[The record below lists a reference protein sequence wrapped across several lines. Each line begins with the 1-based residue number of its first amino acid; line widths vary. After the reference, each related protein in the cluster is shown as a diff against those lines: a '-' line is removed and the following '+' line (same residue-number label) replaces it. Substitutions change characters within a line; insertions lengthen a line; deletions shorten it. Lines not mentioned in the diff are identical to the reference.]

1 MVKKKFKSYI
11 AEKNNTKTL
20 QFVQVI
26 NELHGNY
33 QSLSD
38 DQLRTVFIQLREK
51 KVRDE
56 KFRCYLFALV
66 KEVIW
71 RVFQIDLHNVQLMA
85 GWVLA
90 DGKIAEM
97 ATGEGKTIMSVL
109 PAIWYNVLGKKVH
122 VMTVNEYLAKRDY
135 EQMGKVFRF
144 LGITVGLN
152 LSEMQLFEKKQAYMQ
167 DVTYGVCNE
176 FGFDYLRDHIAKD
189 RLLMVQP
196 ALQVAIVDEVD
207 SILID
212 EAKTPLII
220 SEKQKAPPDI
230 YSVCS
235 KLVAKMEKEKDYE
248 LDLRTNQVIFTP
260 AAIRKLEAVLMI
272 NNLYDGEHAPIFHFL
287 LQSLKAHVFLKKDEH
302 YIVDEDKIQLIDPFT
317 GRILDGRQYND
328 GLHQAI
334 EAKEGLPLSEE
345 NRVKATITI
354 QKLFSLYETVVGMT
368 GTIQVEEGEIHDLY
382 GIEISVI
389 PTHKPVIREDVDDQI
404 FATKLEK
411 YEAVLAEI
419 KASHKCGQPVLVGTT
434 SVAQSEHIAD
444 LLTKAGL
451 PHQLLNAKTEKEEAA
466 MIARAGEKGM
476 ITIATNMAGRGT
488 DIVLGE
494 GVADVGGLYV
504 IGTEKHESRRID
516 RQLRGRAGRQGDP
529 GKSKF
534 FLSWEDELMVRF
546 AGERTEKWKKSVK
559 NNDLFEKIQKEVE
572 EQNFAIR
579 TIVFLLDSV
588 IHDQR
593 NLFYNHRRQVLV
605 GEEWLETAQNHI
617 AAYLENT
624 LPTKENSKVD
634 EIIGGE
640 YGDYYEQF
648 ELVQKEKELWRERV
662 KKLSPLQQRQ
672 LLQLYIGL
680 LDEGW
685 AVHLDTIHHLKQSL
699 HSRVYEQ
706 RDPILIFHDEA
717 WKLYKA
723 MEEQVREALFH
734 SLKELW
740 EEGDDE
746 TNIMGPL
753 AYQAI

>member
-38 DQLRTVFIQLREK
+38 DQLRSVFIQLREK

-56 KFRCYLFALV
+56 KFRCYLFALI

-144 LGITVGLN
+144 LGIAVGLN

-176 FGFDYLRDHIAKD
+176 FGFDYLRDHIGKD

-235 KLVAKMEKEKDYE
+235 KLVAKMEKDKDYE

-272 NNLYDGEHAPIFHFL
+272 DNLYNGEHAPIFHFL
-287 LQSLKAHVFLKKDEH
+287 LQSLRAHVFLKKDED
-302 YIVDEDKIQLIDPFT
+302 YIVDDGKIQLIDPFT

-368 GTIQVEEGEIHDLY
+368 GTIQAEEEEIHDLY
-382 GIEISVI
+382 GIEISSI
-389 PTHKPVIREDVDDQI
+389 PTHKPVIREDADDQI
-404 FATKLEK
+404 FATKQEK

-444 LLTKAGL
+444 MLTKAGL

-534 FLSWEDELMVRF
+534 FLSLEDELIVRF
-546 AGERTEKWKKSVK
+546 AGERIEKWKKSVHT
-559 NNDLFEKIQKEVE
+559 NDLFEKIQKEVE

-605 GEEWLETAQNHI
+605 GGEWLETVQNHLT
-617 AAYLENT
+617 AYFDNMVPTNENPKMGE
-624 LPTKENSKVD
+624 L
-634 EIIGGE
+634 ICGE
-640 YGDYYEQF
+640 YGDYYERF
-648 ELVQKEKELWRERV
+648 EFVQKEKALWRERV
-662 KKLSPLQQRQ
+662 EKLSPLQQRQ

-680 LDEGW
+680 IDEGW

-746 TNIMGPL
+746 ANIMGPL